1 MHPENPALE
10 KPYKYCRRPSYE
22 RGIPNKCIHDIR
34 RTVSAKLK
42 LSLPTASVSAILG
55 HTEET
60 NEQFYNPDILSD
72 MVKAEALS
80 GIWNDSVNVLP
91 TVTLENEV
99 DFKTKNK
106 QETAKIVPF
115 PA

>member
-1 MHPENPALE
+1 
-10 KPYKYCRRPSYE
+10 
-22 RGIPNKCIHDIR
+22 
-34 RTVSAKLK
+34 
-42 LSLPTASVSAILG
+42 
-55 HTEET
+55 
-60 NEQFYNPDILSD
+60 